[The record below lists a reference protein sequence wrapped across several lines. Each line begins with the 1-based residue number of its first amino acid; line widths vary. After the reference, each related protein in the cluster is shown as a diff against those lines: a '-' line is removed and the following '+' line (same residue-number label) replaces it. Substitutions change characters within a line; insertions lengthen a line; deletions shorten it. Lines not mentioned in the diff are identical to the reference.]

1 MRGVLHIALWYP
13 NKNVPQEAPFVE
25 RHVRA
30 LEPHAHGTVWHID
43 VRHADRWHLLR
54 ESTVAD
60 RTLVLFCPVKR
71 WLLIEWMASLLII
84 WAWVTRDRRVPIDL
98 VNFHVAY
105 PNCAWIR
112 TLRALMRRPMVITE
126 HYSAYHF
133 KFHGTG
139 EGMRR
144 IKRIFQAGVPVI
156 AVSRALAED
165 IRTFVGP
172 PEPRFFTVDN
182 AVDTELFKPDAGI
195 APEPGRFF
203 ALAGWRKPKRPDVL
217 IEALARLRAQGMNAR
232 LRLGGEG
239 PMDADIRE
247 RIRSLGLQD
256 HVDLLGLLAPEAVA
270 LEMQRAHAFLHASD
284 YETYSAVCA
293 EALCCG
299 TFTIASNV
307 GGIPEFLS
315 WKSGHL
321 VEHNDPQEWAQV
333 IKNEWERALTADRIS
348 IAQPMAE
355 RCDARAVG
363 RRYFGILQQ
372 IVARRP

>member
-1 MRGVLHIALWYP
+1 MRGVLHIVLWYP
-13 NKNVPQEAPFVE
+13 NKLVPQEAPFIE

-30 LEPHAHGTVWHID
+30 LEPHVHGTVWHID
-43 VRHADRWHLLR
+43 VRHADRWRLVR
-54 ESTVAD
+54 ESTAAD
-60 RTLVLFCPVKR
+60 RTLLLQSPVKR

-84 WAWVTRDRRVPIDL
+84 WAWFTRDRRVPIDL

-112 TLRALMRRPMVITE
+112 TLRALMRRPMAITE

-133 KFHGTG
+133 KFHGNG

-144 IKRIFQAGVPVI
+144 IKRIFHAGVPVLT
-156 AVSRALAED
+156 VSRALAED
-165 IRTFVGP
+165 IQTFVGP
-172 PEPRFFTVDN
+172 PEPRFFTIDN
-182 AVDTELFKPDAGI
+182 AVDTDLFRPDERI

-217 IEALARLRAQGMNAR
+217 LDALARLRAHGMNAR
-232 LRLGGEG
+232 LRLGGSG

-247 RIRSLGLQD
+247 RIAALGLQD
-256 HVDLLGLLAPEAVA
+256 HVDLLGPLPPEAVA
-270 LEMQRAHAFLHASD
+270 SELQRAHAFLHASD

-299 TFTIASNV
+299 TYTIASRV

-315 WKSGHL
+315 EESGRL
-321 VEHNDPQEWAQV
+321 MDRNEPAEWELA
-333 IKNEWERALTADRIS
+333 IKAVWERALASDRSS
-348 IAQPMAE
+348 IARRMAE
-355 RCDARAVG
+355 RCDARVVG
-363 RRYFGILQQ
+363 QRYSEILEL
-372 IVARRP
+372 IATRRP